1 MLASIASL
9 ALFMHL
15 LGAFLLIGGTMVA
28 GVGFET
34 ARRRERPDEIALLLG
49 VTRVGVLLVVVG
61 ELIVLAFG
69 LWLVELRH
77 VGYRT
82 GWVVASL
89 AMLGAAAVIGALGGR
104 RPKQARLL
112 ATRLAAADQTTTPQ
126 LRALLD
132 DRSSRTANYLSSVL
146 VLGIVALMVF
156 QP

>member
-89 AMLGAAAVIGALGGR
+89 AMLGAAAVIGAL
-104 RPKQARLL
+104 
-112 ATRLAAADQTTTPQ
+112 
-126 LRALLD
+126 
-132 DRSSRTANYLSSVL
+132 
-146 VLGIVALMVF
+146 
-156 QP
+156 